1 MHDLDLDDCIEKL
14 KRREL
19 LREEILEAI
28 CERVKEVLMRE
39 SNVVHVAAPITVVG
53 DIHGYTPIL
62 FLQVLNISQFYDLLE
77 IFRIGGSVP
86 ETNYLFLGDYVDRGY
101 FSIETISLLTCL
113 KLRYPDRV
121 HLVRGNHE
129 SRGVTQSYGFYTECI
144 RKYHGAKVWKIFTD
158 MFDFLTLSVVI
169 DNQIFCVHGGM
180 LPARRVVVDDRII
193 PFDS

>member
-1 MHDLDLDDCIEKL
+1 MHRLDLDECIEKL

-28 CERVKEVLMRE
+28 CELVKEVLMRE

-53 DIHGYTPIL
+53 DIHGYPPPKRI
-62 FLQVLNISQFYDLLE
+62 FLTGSQFYDLLE

-129 SRGVTQSYGFYTECI
+129 SRGVTQSYGFYTECV
-144 RKYHGAKVWKIFTD
+144 RKYHSAKVWKIFTD

-169 DNQIFCVHGGM
+169 DNQ
-180 LPARRVVVDDRII
+180 
-193 PFDS
+193 